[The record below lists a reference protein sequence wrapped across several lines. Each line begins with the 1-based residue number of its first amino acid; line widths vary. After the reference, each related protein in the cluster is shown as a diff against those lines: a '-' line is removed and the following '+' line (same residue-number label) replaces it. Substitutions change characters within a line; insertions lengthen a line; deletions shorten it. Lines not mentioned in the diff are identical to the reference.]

1 MESFVIC
8 PEGNY
13 LATFVVNERE
23 IKLLRNYLRTG
34 GTSGTEDRGR
44 FIDTFIN
51 NLEDTIAKFQNM
63 RNLEMT
69 TALSPFDP
77 QINSFTDT
85 PDELRSYDEE
95 IDEEYYED
103 DEDEEEY

>member
-23 IKLLRNYLRTG
+23 IKLLRNYLSTG
-34 GTSGTEDRGR
+34 GPSGTEERGR
-44 FIDTFIN
+44 FVSTFIN
-51 NLEDTIAKFQNM
+51 NLEDAIAKFQNM

-69 TALSPFDP
+69 TAPPFDP

-85 PDELRSYDEE
+85 PDLLYDEDV
-95 IDEEYYED
+95 DEEYYED
-103 DEDEEEY
+103 DEDESEEY

>member
-69 TALSPFDP
+69 TAPPFDP

>member
-23 IKLLRNYLRTG
+23 IKLLRNYLSTG
-34 GTSGTEDRGR
+34 GQLGTEERGR
-44 FIDTFIN
+44 FVSTFIN
-51 NLEDTIAKFQNM
+51 NLEDAIAQFQNM

-69 TALSPFDP
+69 TAPPFDP

-85 PDELRSYDEE
+85 PDFLYDEDV
-95 IDEEYYED
+95 DEEYYED